1 MDETG
6 ATRYVGAHFKRR
18 AVWTPE
24 AYALLYELCTRRAS
38 WNDLNDAFPTW
49 GQNTILLGLRDLI
62 YDMHHSGSV
71 PDARGRTKRNQA

>member
-6 ATRYVGAHFKRR
+6 ATRYYGVHFKRR

-24 AYALLYELCTRRAS
+24 AYALLHELCIRRAS
-38 WNDLNDAFPTW
+38 WNDIDGAFPTW

-62 YDMHHSGSV
+62 YDMHHAEAVSDG
-71 PDARGRTKRNQA
+71 RGRTPRTSL